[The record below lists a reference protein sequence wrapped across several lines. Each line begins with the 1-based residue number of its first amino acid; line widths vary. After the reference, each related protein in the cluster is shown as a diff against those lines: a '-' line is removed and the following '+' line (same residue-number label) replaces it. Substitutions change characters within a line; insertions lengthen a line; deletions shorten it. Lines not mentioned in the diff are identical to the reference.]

1 MKMNERKDI
10 FFRARVYCIKTAIR
24 EKFDVSGSQIP
35 QWLREGVR
43 ILSQGID
50 ITPQKLT
57 EIDSYGGTDHP
68 DPTLR
73 SLG

>member
-1 MKMNERKDI
+1 MNERGDI

-24 EKFDVSGSQIP
+24 EKFDVSGHQSP

-43 ILSQGID
+43 LSNLGVG

-57 EIDSYGGTDHP
+57 EIDSYGGTDNP